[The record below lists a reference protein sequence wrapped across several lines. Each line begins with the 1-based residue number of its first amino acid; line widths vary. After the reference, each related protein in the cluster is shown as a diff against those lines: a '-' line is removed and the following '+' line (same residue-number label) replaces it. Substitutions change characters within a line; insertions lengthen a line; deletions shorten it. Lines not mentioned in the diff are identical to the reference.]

1 MNAEKVENVKQ
12 CEPPVLRAFASE
24 EFGSIRSIMIDSD
37 PWFVGKDVAAALGYG
52 DTDQALRKHVD
63 TEDRLT
69 RRFNGSGQNR
79 LMTVI
84 NESGLYA
91 LIFGSKLDSA
101 KRFKRWVTSEVLP
114 AIRKTGGYSI
124 QSKGQQRFD
133 LMNQEVLAIQESQAA
148 MMDKLDALELS
159 RKQDRQALDNV
170 LFVCKQLSEKIQGM
184 NQARQPGSFTPRHDP
199 KGRSEWRSEIY
210 ELVNKIVRLNG
221 STMKAVLK
229 QGYDYLCR
237 NYGWYFKDE
246 RRMFVERTGYKGDI
260 AQISGL
266 DIIESSEMYKSIFMS
281 IMKDRLE
288 IEKDN
293 AAAKS
298 GIVSALSKR
307 ANPPVIPAD
316 AIPKRRAA
324 EPEPVVEAE
333 CRVVESK
340 EPVPIVVEPKKKK
353 YYKASITLPIIK
365 PIAEKRG
372 DKTVGYWVTYQK
384 IYDIVGVAKMN
395 RLTKAYVRAH
405 NRLPKSKT
413 DIFAES
419 EKNMKI
425 FKEAA
430 KALDAVS

>member
-1 MNAEKVENVKQ
+1 MNAEKVESVKQ

-63 TEDRLT
+63 TEDRLP

-114 AIRKTGGYSI
+114 AIRKTGSYTV
-124 QSKGQQRFD
+124 KTTGQQRFE
-133 LMNQEVLAIQESQAA
+133 LMNQEVLAVQKIQNE
-148 MMDKLDALELS
+148 MMAKLDAFETA
-159 RKQDRQALDNV
+159 RKQDRQAIDNV
-170 LFVCKQLSEKIQGM
+170 LFVCKQLERKLQST
-184 NQARQPGSFTPRHDP
+184 QPGSYTPRQTP
-199 KGRSEWRSEIY
+199 KGRSEWRTEVY
-210 ELVNKIVRLNG
+210 DLANKIVSLTGLTLNC
-221 STMKAVLK
+221 VLH
-229 QGYDYLCR
+229 QGYDYLGR
-237 NYGWYFKDE
+237 NYGWFFEDARKE
-246 RRMFVERTGYKGDI
+246 FVRQTDYKGSLKN
-260 AQISGL
+260 ISGL
-266 DIIESSEMYKSIFMS
+266 DVIEASEMYKSIFMS
-281 IMKDRLE
+281 IMKDRCE
-288 IEKDN
+288 NEKHN
-293 AAAKS
+293 AEVKK
-298 GIVSALSKR
+298 GIKGVLTKT
-307 ANPPVIPAD
+307 PPIIPAD

-333 CRVVESK
+333 CCVVESE
-340 EPVPIVVEPKKKK
+340 EPVPIVVESKKKK

>member
-114 AIRKTGGYSI
+114 AIRKTGGYSV

-170 LFVCKQLSEKIQGM
+170 LFVC
-184 NQARQPGSFTPRHDP
+184 
-199 KGRSEWRSEIY
+199 
-210 ELVNKIVRLNG
+210 
-221 STMKAVLK
+221 
-229 QGYDYLCR
+229 
-237 NYGWYFKDE
+237 
-246 RRMFVERTGYKGDI
+246 
-260 AQISGL
+260 
-266 DIIESSEMYKSIFMS
+266 
-281 IMKDRLE
+281 
-288 IEKDN
+288 
-293 AAAKS
+293 
-298 GIVSALSKR
+298 
-307 ANPPVIPAD
+307 
-316 AIPKRRAA
+316 
-324 EPEPVVEAE
+324 
-333 CRVVESK
+333 
-340 EPVPIVVEPKKKK
+340 
-353 YYKASITLPIIK
+353 
-365 PIAEKRG
+365 
-372 DKTVGYWVTYQK
+372 
-384 IYDIVGVAKMN
+384 
-395 RLTKAYVRAH
+395 
-405 NRLPKSKT
+405 
-413 DIFAES
+413 
-419 EKNMKI
+419 NM
-425 FKEAA
+425 
-430 KALDAVS
+430 

>member
-184 NQARQPGSFTPRHDP
+184 NQARQPSSFTPRHDP

-340 EPVPIVVEPKKKK
+340 EPVPIVVESKKKK

>member
-184 NQARQPGSFTPRHDP
+184 NQARQPGSFTPQHDP

-340 EPVPIVVEPKKKK
+340 EPVPIVVESKKKK

>member
-1 MNAEKVENVKQ
+1 MNAEKVESVKQ
-12 CEPPVLRAFASE
+12 CEPPALRAFANE

-114 AIRKTGGYSI
+114 AIRKTGGYSV

-340 EPVPIVVEPKKKK
+340 EPVPIVVESKKKK

-430 KALDAVS
+430 KVLDAVS

>member
-1 MNAEKVENVKQ
+1 MNAEKVESVKQ

-114 AIRKTGGYSI
+114 AIRKTGSYTV
-124 QSKGQQRFD
+124 KTTGQQRFE
-133 LMNQEVLAIQESQAA
+133 LMNQEVLAVQKIQNE
-148 MMDKLDALELS
+148 MMAKLDAFETA
-159 RKQDRQALDNV
+159 RKQDRQAIDNV
-170 LFVCKQLSEKIQGM
+170 LFVCKQLERKLQST
-184 NQARQPGSFTPRHDP
+184 QPGSYTPRQTP
-199 KGRSEWRSEIY
+199 KGRSEWRTEVY
-210 ELVNKIVRLNG
+210 DLANKIVSLTGLTLNC
-221 STMKAVLK
+221 VLH
-229 QGYDYLCR
+229 QGYDYLGR
-237 NYGWYFKDE
+237 NYGWFFEDARKE
-246 RRMFVERTGYKGDI
+246 FVRQTDYKGSLKN
-260 AQISGL
+260 ISGL
-266 DIIESSEMYKSIFMS
+266 DVIEASEMYKSIFMS
-281 IMKDRLE
+281 IMKDRCE
-288 IEKDN
+288 NEKHN
-293 AAAKS
+293 AEVKK
-298 GIVSALSKR
+298 GIKGVLTKT
-307 ANPPVIPAD
+307 PPIIPAD

-333 CRVVESK
+333 CRVVESE
-340 EPVPIVVEPKKKK
+340 EPVSIVAESKKKK

-405 NRLPKSKT
+405 NRPPKSKT

-430 KALDAVS
+430 KALDAAS

>member
-1 MNAEKVENVKQ
+1 MNAEKVESVKQ

-114 AIRKTGGYSI
+114 AIRKTGGYSV

-340 EPVPIVVEPKKKK
+340 EPVPIVVESKKKK

-430 KALDAVS
+430 KVLDAVS